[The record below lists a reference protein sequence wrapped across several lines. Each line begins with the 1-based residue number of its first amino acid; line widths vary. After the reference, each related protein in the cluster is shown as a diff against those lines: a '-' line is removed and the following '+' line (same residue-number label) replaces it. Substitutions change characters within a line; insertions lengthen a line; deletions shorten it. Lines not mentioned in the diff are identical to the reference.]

1 MIKKIQRLKNIGKFY
16 DYSSKG
22 PGLDWH
28 KNTFLFAPNAY
39 GKSTLVNVC
48 RSLRDNDPK
57 LIRARKTLGS
67 VSSPEAVLIVDGANH
82 VFNGDKWAKHCPDIQ
97 IFDVPFVHDNILTDE
112 IEHAHKKN
120 MHKIII
126 GAAGVKLADELS
138 TLKTQEKSKRQRLDN
153 LHAEFN
159 KGGFVHHTLDAFL
172 AIPPAEEAAVQTR
185 IASLEKDIKSKET
198 ETQARALTL
207 PKPLTAPAFDLSNA
221 KALAAKK
228 LAAAHEEAEKRVL
241 THIEKNVADEGRARQ
256 FIRTGLDLLKAD
268 CPFCGQDLKPATNL
282 LDAYRKFFDEAF
294 RTFQND
300 LKQAI
305 SHLESW
311 NIDNALTKLVSSHN
325 ANTATVSKW
334 DPYIGPQ
341 TLPDVPASVEEAR
354 KKLNVSKASVL
365 AELDKKQKD
374 PNHDC
379 DASLFDALAKDLK
392 GLAASIA
399 VYNDAVSK
407 FAAKAKDYL
416 DKLPKSDVDALR
428 RSLAKEREIEKRF
441 KPEWKKWAGD
451 YPTVKKDA
459 ADLLAKKDA
468 KQKELEKYT
477 ATIFAKYQKRI
488 NELIGFLGADFT
500 ITDLTGKTDERA
512 NESYSDFGF
521 LILKRKVPLKVRQ
534 DDAPCFKNTL
544 SEGDKSTLAFAFFI
558 ASLETMPDLNNQV
571 VILDDPLS
579 SLDETRREATA
590 RLLLGLSPKL
600 NQLCVFSH
608 KKDFLW
614 MLCDKFP
621 DNNVLQIRFD
631 RRNGSRIEHINVE
644 DDRKSPH
651 AKIIEQMQRYID
663 EDFGP
668 TPDDMQG
675 NIRKVFEVVLK
686 TKYYRRLA
694 ADIKVK
700 KGLAKLLET
709 LFGAGLIDAGLKPE
723 LFDLC
728 SVANGPHHGEIVD
741 APMKNLN
748 RDEVISLINKAL
760 DMLEKV

>member
-1 MIKKIQRLKNIGKFY
+1 MITKMQRLNNIGKFY
-16 DYSSKG
+16 DFSSKG

-48 RSLRDNDPK
+48 RSLCDNDPK
-57 LIRARKTLGS
+57 LICARKTLGS
-67 VSSPEAVLIVDGANH
+67 VASPGAVLIVDGDNH
-82 VFNGDKWAKHCPDIQ
+82 VFNGAKWDKHCPDIQ

-153 LHAEFN
+153 LRDEFN
-159 KGGFVHHTLDAFL
+159 KGGFIHHTLDAFL
-172 AIPPAEEAAVQTR
+172 AIPTAEEAAVPTR
-185 IASLEKDIKSKET
+185 IASLEKGIKSKET
-198 ETQARALTL
+198 ETQVRALIL
-207 PKPLTAPAFDLSNA
+207 PKPLTATAFDLTHAN
-221 KALAAKK
+221 ALAAKK

-241 THIEKNVADEGRARQ
+241 AHIEKNIADKERARQ
-256 FIRTGLDLLKAD
+256 FIRSGLDLVQTD
-268 CPFCGQDLKPATNL
+268 CPFCGQDLKNAIEL
-282 LDAYRKFFDEAF
+282 LDAYREFFDEAF
-294 RTFQND
+294 RTFQAD
-300 LKQAI
+300 LKQVI
-305 SHLESW
+305 SQLESW
-311 NIDNALTKLVSSHN
+311 NIDNALTGLVSSHN
-325 ANTATVSKW
+325 ANTATVSRW
-334 DPYIGPQ
+334 DVYIDPQ
-341 TLPDVPASVEEAR
+341 TLPDVPAFVEEAR
-354 KKLNVSKASVL
+354 KELNVSKANVL
-365 AELDKKQKD
+365 AELAKKQKD
-374 PNHDC
+374 PNYAC
-379 DASLFDALAKDLK
+379 DASLFDAFAKDLK
-392 GLAASIA
+392 DLSASIA
-399 VYNDAVSK
+399 AYNNAVST

-451 YPTVKKDA
+451 YPTVKKEA
-459 ADLLAKKDA
+459 TDLLTKKDA
-468 KQKELEKYT
+468 KQKELEQYT
-477 ATIFAKYQKRI
+477 ADIFDKYQKRI
-488 NELIGFLGADFT
+488 NELLGTLGADFT

-558 ASLETMPDLNNQV
+558 ASLETMLDLNKQI

-590 RLLLGLSPKL
+590 RVLLGLSPML
-600 NQLCVFSH
+600 NQLCVFTH

-631 RRNGSRIEHINVE
+631 KKSGSRIEHLNVE
-644 DDRKSPH
+644 DDRKSSH
-651 AKIIEQMQRYID
+651 AKIIEEMQRYID
-663 EDFGP
+663 EDFGA
-668 TPDDMQG
+668 TPDAIQG

-686 TKYYRRLA
+686 TKYYLRLA
-694 ADIKVK
+694 PDIKAN

-709 LFGAGLIDAGLKPE
+709 LFAEGLIDAGLKPE

-741 APMKNLN
+741 APVKNLN
-748 RDEVISLINKAL
+748 RVEVISLINKAL